1 MQISAELALGLF
13 NTFYPITLAVID
25 RIRKSKGDPNY
36 QPTNEEMQSTFQN
49 NMDAILAEGAAWKA
63 SHPNA

>member
-1 MQISAELALGLF
+1 MQISATLALALF
-13 NTFYPITLAVID
+13 NTFYPITLQVID
-25 RIRKSKGDPNY
+25 RIKKAKNDPNY
-36 QPTNEEMQSTFQN
+36 QPTNEEMQAEFQN